1 MFKPPGAY
9 IRRGDLT
16 YGFFALPVWGTD
28 IRRGLYMEGLMFGIL
43 RHLGLPLMTLN
54 TSDHQEVL
62 PASWDCPLTQQHIFP
77 VPMRKVSLP

>member
-1 MFKPPGAY
+1 
-9 IRRGDLT
+9 
-16 YGFFALPVWGTD
+16 
-28 IRRGLYMEGLMFGIL
+28 MEGLMFGIL
-43 RHLGLPLMTLN
+43 RYLGLPLMTLN